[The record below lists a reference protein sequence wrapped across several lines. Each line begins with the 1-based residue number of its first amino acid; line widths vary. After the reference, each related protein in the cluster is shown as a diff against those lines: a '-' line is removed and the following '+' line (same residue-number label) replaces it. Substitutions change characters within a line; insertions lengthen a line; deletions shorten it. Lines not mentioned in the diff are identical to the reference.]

1 MNLVTLDE
9 VDKLTHKRLGDP
21 ALPYLLVNLLILN
34 PTLRVQTLSQALLSD
49 FTYQTSDNLALIQA
63 GKQVK
68 IVTLNET
75 TKELLGEYVAEERVP
90 SSLFLFSN
98 VQGQMLTTDLNS
110 VLKEHFILKDICKSI
125 NLKHVTTLR
134 R

>member
-1 MNLVTLDE
+1 MNLITLNE
-9 VDKLTHKRLGDP
+9 VDKLTHKGLGDP

-75 TKELLGEYVAEERVP
+75 TKELLGEYIAEERVP

-98 VQGQMLTTDLNS
+98 MQGQMLTTDLNS
-110 VLKEHFILKDICKSI
+110 VLKEHFILKDIYKSI
-125 NLKHVTTLR
+125 NFKHVTTLR

>member
-1 MNLVTLDE
+1 MNLVTLDDI
-9 VDKLTHKRLGDP
+9 DKLTHKRLSDP

-75 TKELLGEYVAEERVP
+75 TKELLGEYITEERVS

-98 VQGQMLTTDLNS
+98 MQGQMLTTDLNS